1 MSLYEASAPQFAKML
16 RNVEKWLDKAEEYAK
31 SKNFDPAVLLTA
43 RLAPDQFAFLRQ
55 VQIACDSAKL
65 GSARITGKQAPSHAD
80 SETTLAEVRTRIAS
94 TVAFLESLTPQD
106 FEGAEDRKV
115 TTQAGKTA
123 RARDHLFDH
132 VIPTFYFHATTA
144 YAILRH
150 NGVDLGKRDYLGL
163 KREE

>member
-16 RNVEKWLDKAEEYAK
+16 RNLDAWIDKAEAHAKAK
-31 SKNFDPAVLLTA
+31 SFDPAVFLTA
-43 RLAPDQFAFLRQ
+43 RLAPDQFPFARQ

-65 GSARITGKQAPSHAD
+65 GCARITGKQGPTHAD
-80 SETTLAEVRTRIAS
+80 GQTTLGELRARIAS
-94 TVAFLESLTPQD
+94 TVGFLDTLTPASFD
-106 FEGAEDRKV
+106 GTENRKV

-123 RARDHLFDH
+123 HASDHLFDH
-132 VIPTFYFHATTA
+132 VVPTFYFHATTA

-150 NGVDLGKRDYLGL
+150 NGVDLGKKDYLGP

>member
-1 MSLYEASAPQFAKML
+1 MSLYEASVPQFAKML
-16 RNVEKWLDKAEEYAK
+16 RNLEQWLDKAEAYAK

-43 RLAPDQFAFLRQ
+43 RLAPDQFPFLRQ
-55 VQIACDSAKL
+55 VQIAGDAAKL

-80 SETTLAEVRTRIAS
+80 DETTLDQVRARVAS
-94 TVAFLESLTPQD
+94 TIAFLESLTPAD
-106 FEGAEDRKV
+106 FEGAEDRKI
-115 TTQAGKTA
+115 TTQTGKKA
-123 RARDHLFDH
+123 SARDHLFEH

-150 NGVDLGKRDYLGL
+150 NGVDLGKKDYLGT